1 MEAAEKLKM
10 VDIMSKTPLSY
21 DEFIDNSEMFV
32 KLIRQALRMIIAESE
47 VLDFIE
53 GLGDVALQELLMIDF
68 DIWKRSPT
76 ETVFKCC
83 KHMKYDKNSVGL
95 TLAYCN
101 SFLFNMAMT
110 LASKSDDNEASTSAL
125 MDKLIHEYLES
136 FRQEPHVFLFPKNL
150 IRILSDE
157 KLPLSQ
163 MGRISILYFIKASVT
178 IANHLAH
185 HTKPYNSHAII
196 REVTCDDNEL
206 TKKEPSKFTN

>member
-1 MEAAEKLKM
+1 METAEKLKM

-32 KLIRQALRMIIAESE
+32 KLMRQALRMIITESE
-47 VLDFIE
+47 VSDFIE
-53 GLGDVALQELLMIDF
+53 GLGDVALQELLMIDS

-76 ETVFKCC
+76 ETVFKYC

-101 SFLFNMAMT
+101 SFLFSMAMM
-110 LASKSDDNEASTSAL
+110 LASKSDDSEAL

-136 FRQEPHVFLFPKNL
+136 FRQEPHVFIFPRNL
-150 IRILSDE
+150 VSLLSDE
-157 KLPLSQ
+157 KLLLSQ
-163 MGRISILYFIKASVT
+163 ISRISILYFIKASVT
-178 IANHLAH
+178 IASHLAH
-185 HTKPYNSHAII
+185 HTKSYNSHAKI